1 MGLLRECYRRFQ
13 VLRHA
18 PRHWRLRP
26 NTIDRRIFRTVVID
40 NEYRLPDRLRG
51 DDVIL
56 DVGAHVGCFALA
68 CLRRGAGRIV
78 CCEPDADN
86 FRLLQ
91 HNLAPYAER
100 VRLRQAAVWRS
111 DAPSTAL
118 PLHNPLD
125 GRNTGAVRVGGDG
138 SGAPAVAFDDLVR
151 ELGRVSLAKLDCEGA
166 EWPILLTST
175 SLSRID
181 SIRGEFH
188 LGAFPEAYH
197 AGGRTGFTPE
207 LLRRTLEGHGFQAEV
222 IEAPGSSPPVGLFFA
237 RRPLTG
243 PAPRLG

>member
-13 VLRHA
+13 VFRHA

-26 NTIDRRIFRTVVID
+26 GTIDRRIFRTVVIE
-40 NEYRLPDRLRG
+40 NEYRLPERLRA

-68 CLRRGAGRIV
+68 CLSRGAGRVV

-91 HNLAPYAER
+91 HNLAPYADR
-100 VRLRQAAVWRS
+100 VRLRHAAVWRS
-111 DAPSTAL
+111 DAPSGAL

-138 SGAPAVAFDDLVR
+138 PLVQTVAFDELVR

-166 EWPILLTST
+166 EWPILLTSA
-175 SLSRID
+175 SLDCID
-181 SIRGEFH
+181 SLRGEFH
-188 LGAFPEAYH
+188 LGTFPEAYH
-197 AGGRTGFTPE
+197 GGGASAFTPE
-207 LLRRTLEGHGFQAEV
+207 LLLQTLRGHGFDAEV
-222 IEAPGSSPPVGLFFA
+222 IEVAGSSPPVGLFFA
-237 RRPLTG
+237 RR
-243 PAPRLG
+243 